1 MPGLIETI
9 RSWFS
14 PDDRASSAPVP
25 ARPRPEEVLNRHSG
39 ELMRLRGV
47 LSVGI
52 GRDDA
57 GRPVIV
63 IGLDGERPET
73 QAALPASLDGV
84 PVQVLTSSRTR
95 PH

>member
-1 MPGLIETI
+1 MPGLIDTL

-14 PDDRASSAPVP
+14 PDERPPSVPAP

-39 ELMRLRGV
+39 ELMRMRGV

-73 QAALPASLDGV
+73 QAALPATLDGV
-84 PVQVLTSSRTR
+84 PVQVMTSGRISSR
-95 PH
+95 

>member
-1 MPGLIETI
+1 MPGLIDTI

-14 PDDRASSAPVP
+14 PDVREPSTATP

-39 ELMRLRGV
+39 ELMRMRGV

-52 GRDDA
+52 GRDES

-73 QAALPASLDGV
+73 QAALPSSLDGV
-84 PVQVLTSSRTR
+84 PVQVLTSGRIR
-95 PH
+95 P

>member
-1 MPGLIETI
+1 MPGLIDTI

-14 PDDRASSAPVP
+14 PDAQVPSAPAP
-25 ARPRPEEVLNRHSG
+25 ERPRPEEVLNRHAG
-39 ELMRLRGV
+39 ELTRMRGV

-84 PVQVLTSSRTR
+84 PVQVMTSGRIR
-95 PH
+95 A

>member
-1 MPGLIETI
+1 MPGLIDTI

-14 PDDRASSAPVP
+14 SDEQAPSAPAPV
-25 ARPRPEEVLNRHSG
+25 RPRPEEVLNRHAG
-39 ELMRLRGV
+39 ELTRMRGV

-73 QAALPASLDGV
+73 RAALPASIDGV
-84 PVQVLTSSRTR
+84 PVQVLTSGRIR
-95 PH
+95 P

>member
-1 MPGLIETI
+1 
-9 RSWFS
+9 
-14 PDDRASSAPVP
+14 
-25 ARPRPEEVLNRHSG
+25 
-39 ELMRLRGV
+39 MRMRGV

-84 PVQVLTSSRTR
+84 PVQVMTSGRIRSR
-95 PH
+95 

>member
-1 MPGLIETI
+1 MPGLMDTI

-14 PDDRASSAPVP
+14 SEDRVPAAPAP

-39 ELMRLRGV
+39 ELMRMRGV

-63 IGLDGERPET
+63 IGLDGERPDT

-84 PVQVLTSSRTR
+84 PVQVMTSNRSRS
-95 PH
+95 H

>member
-14 PDDRASSAPVP
+14 SEERPPATPAPV
-25 ARPRPEEVLNRHSG
+25 RPRPEEVLNRHSG
-39 ELMRLRGV
+39 ELMRMRGV

-63 IGLDGERPET
+63 IGLDGERPDT
-73 QAALPASLDGV
+73 QAALPATLDGV
-84 PVQVLTSSRTR
+84 PVQVMTSSRVR
-95 PH
+95 PK

>member
-1 MPGLIETI
+1 MPRLIDTI
-9 RSWFS
+9 RSWFAGGE
-14 PDDRASSAPVP
+14 PASSVQAPER
-25 ARPRPEEVLNRHSG
+25 ARPEEVLNRHSG
-39 ELMRLRGV
+39 ELMRMRGV

-73 QAALPASLDGV
+73 QAALPANIDGV
-84 PVQVLTSSRTR
+84 PVQIRTSGRVSPR
-95 PH
+95 

>member
-1 MPGLIETI
+1 MPGLIDTI
-9 RSWFS
+9 RSWFAS
-14 PDDRASSAPVP
+14 DERAPTVPTP

-39 ELMRLRGV
+39 ELMRMRGV

-84 PVQVLTSSRTR
+84 PVQVMTSGRISSR
-95 PH
+95 